1 MFLLVLQVLQF
12 GRGKRKV
19 RILIELDESTAIFL
33 LFLRFGMDKNFWIW
47 IKGFTIFRVW
57 NYNYLKHSSNC
68 DDLANFLFYSLNH
81 LHTAKNRIG
90 RNNVWWFFVIRNS
103 LITKKTCENRKGFTC
118 IFTQLKAIIFTS
130 FLTHWH
136 TKIIWI

>member
-68 DDLANFLFYSLNH
+68 DDLANFLYYSLNH

-90 RNNVWWFFVIRNS
+90 RNNVRYFFVIRNL

-118 IFTQLKAIIFTS
+118 IFTQLKAIFTS
-130 FLTHWH
+130 FWH
-136 TKIIWI
+136 IDILK